1 MQVNLKTAIHTYI
14 VCTLKQMVE
23 EAENIVI
30 QLDKEMPEF
39 VPKFDLMVD
48 HSSILAPLSTST
60 SLPNSNN

>member
-1 MQVNLKTAIHTYI
+1 
-14 VCTLKQMVE
+14 MVE

-30 QLDKEMPEF
+30 LLDKEMQEF

-48 HSSILAPLSTST
+48 HSSILASLSTST